1 MSSND
6 PGGLDRFI
14 QQTLSEY
21 SSVEP
26 LAGLEQRILNRIHVS
41 QAPHQPRSWR
51 WAFALIVL
59 AGFLGSLPD
68 RYPLTRSRHSNMPGR
83 PQSSPSV
90 RSVDGGR
97 QSTQPPSAPGH
108 LYATHSS
115 KSRPARP
122 LPKRRNFHVPTPL
135 TPNERALLTLS
146 EQHPAETQQA
156 FADLQNR
163 TNQPIEIPAIEV
175 RPLLEISF
183 TPKEN

>member
-41 QAPHQPRSWR
+41 QAPHQSRSWR

-59 AGFLGSLPD
+59 AAFLGSLPD
-68 RYPLTRSRHSNMPGR
+68 RYPLARSHHSNIPR
-83 PQSSPSV
+83 RLQSSRSV
-90 RSVDGGR
+90 GSVDGGG
-97 QSTQPPSAPGH
+97 QSIQAPPLPSPLAHHTP
-108 LYATHSS
+108 
-115 KSRPARP
+115 SRRP
-122 LPKRRNFHVPTPL
+122 LPKRRNFHAPTSL
-135 TPNERALLTLS
+135 TPNERALLALS